1 MKYEHGDGAHVGVVS
16 IGAALRQAREARGES
31 LGDVAHA
38 LKLNPRQVEAIE
50 QERFD
55 LLPGKAFVR
64 GFVRNYARHVGLD
77 AEQLVAQLPDAY
89 PAAGVQ
95 PMELSPPHNA
105 RGTLPSSGEPARQSP
120 RGVLVLLLG
129 AAAVLGVAWYFD
141 WFNVAHITQPTT
153 ERSSVQPVREPL
165 AASASGETRPDPVT
179 TVTPVQVVAPPQVA
193 SPAPE
198 PAVVPPTP
206 VALATPAAA
215 ATPVSGAS
223 EPSAGV
229 SSAVVVPPP
238 AVVTPEPLPA
248 AEATPVPALGA
259 TPATAGVASVIP
271 DGEVAPEPSSAEPGQ
286 LVFHL
291 RGESWIQVRDASGTT
306 LYMGTGAAGTTRTVQ
321 GTPPFAVVV
330 GNAAQVTLEHG
341 GKPFD
346 LTPHT
351 RNGGV
356 ARATVE

>member
-1 MKYEHGDGAHVGVVS
+1 MKFDHGDATHAGAFS
-16 IGAALRQAREARGES
+16 IGGALRQAREARGES
-31 LGDVAHA
+31 VGDVAHA

-77 AEQLVAQLPDAY
+77 AEQLVARLPDAS
-89 PAAGVQ
+89 PTGGLQ
-95 PMELSPPHNA
+95 SMELTPPHNA
-105 RGTLPSSGEPARQSP
+105 RGTLPSGSEPARQAP
-120 RGVLVLLLG
+120 RGVFVLLLG
-129 AAAVLGVAWYFD
+129 AVAVLGVAWYFD
-141 WFNVAHITQPTT
+141 WFNVAHLTQSAA
-153 ERSSVQPVREPL
+153 ERVGVQTVREPMSL
-165 AASASGETRPDPVT
+165 AAPATGDVRPDSAPT
-179 TVTPVQVVAPPQVA
+179 VVAPQTVVA
-193 SPAPE
+193 TPLATPSAPASTQAATVPAVPSPA
-198 PAVVPPTP
+198 VT
-206 VALATPAAA
+206 ATPAAEPA
-215 ATPVSGAS
+215 RAPV
-223 EPSAGV
+223 EPVA
-229 SSAVVVPPP
+229 SSAAAQPSP
-238 AVVTPEPLPA
+238 AVAVTPAP
-248 AEATPVPALGA
+248 PVTA
-259 TPATAGVASVIP
+259 TPAPVVAAPTASDAGASP
-271 DGEVAPEPSSAEPGQ
+271 EVSTSQPGQ

-291 RGESWIQVRDASGTT
+291 RGESWIQVRDGSGNM

-346 LTPHT
+346 LTPYT